1 MTTNV
6 RYIAKE
12 RLVYADFGGV
22 TLDVVGMMDT
32 PELATLAAAGMNYV
46 LHPPRQQY
54 PAGPALT
61 PGTDFRSSD
70 APTEVIP
77 AIRGRRFTTSVR
89 HMDHRNTW

>member
-12 RLVYADFGGV
+12 RLVYADLGGI

-61 PGTDFRSSD
+61 PGTDFRSPD

-77 AIRGRRFTTSVR
+77 AIRDHRSVVST
-89 HMDHRNTW
+89 HHGDYRNTW